1 METNELRIFEFRSG
15 KSAKEWIAAKTVI
28 KALQLYE
35 SITGL
40 EIWAWQEDS
49 DIVELPKDK
58 WEKHTV
64 TNSDGKM
71 TFKQWME
78 LNNKPDFIASNF
90 E

>member
-35 SITGL
+35 DITGI
-40 EIWAWQEDS
+40 EIWDWQEDS
-49 DIVELPKDK
+49 DIVELPKEK
-58 WEKHTV
+58 WEKYTV
-64 TNSDGKM
+64 INSDDKM

-78 LNNKPDFIASNF
+78 LNTKPDFITATY